1 MQLTEAL
8 LDSVSGI
15 HGTVEG
21 VMVGLN
27 WTCVE
32 SSYVG
37 MAQTLRGR
45 EDVELEGAGLI
56 LGCEA
61 RVIAARL
68 RSFEL
73 LDASLGLAALCSL
86 VEAKGDNM
94 NAVNYILD
102 QAPGKTVTCVGRFPF
117 FKEIEN
123 KAARAYQ
130 LEMPHHERQFPPLAV
145 EEVLP
150 QSDLVILSATA
161 LIYKSLQRL
170 LDLSRNAVSVV
181 MGTSTP
187 MSEVLFDFGADV
199 LAGVRVVNS
208 DCLYLS
214 VAQGV
219 KHHQKIAG
227 IEPVTRFRK

>member
-15 HGTVEG
+15 HGAVEG

-32 SSYVG
+32 SSHVG

-61 RVIAARL
+61 RGIAARL

-86 VEAKGDNM
+86 VEAKGDRV
-94 NAVNYILD
+94 NAVDYILD
-102 QAPGKTVTCVGRFPF
+102 LAPGKTVTCVGRFPF
-117 FKEIEN
+117 FKEIEKN
-123 KAARAYQ
+123 AARSFQ
-130 LEMPHHERQFPPLAV
+130 LEMPHHERKLRPLAA
-145 EEVLP
+145 EDVLP
-150 QSDLVILSATA
+150 LSDLVILSATS

-170 LDLSRNAVSVV
+170 LDLSRNAITVV
-181 MGTSTP
+181 MGPGTP
-187 MSEVLFDFGADV
+187 MSDVLFDFGADV
-199 LAGVRVVNS
+199 LAGTRVVNS

-214 VAQGV
+214 LAQGV
-219 KHHQKIAG
+219 KHHRKIAG